1 MLPIRCF
8 SCNKILGC
16 YEKIFED
23 FKKNRQIEEDMFK
36 NFFQLYD
43 IKRYCCRKI
52 FTTHIDIY
60 TLRPLFPHENIICK
74 SKSETKNIII
84 AE

>member
-16 YEKIFED
+16 YNETFENYKKQNPEKLVD
-23 FKKNRQIEEDMFK
+23 FFNDM
-36 NFFQLYD
+36 N

-52 FTTHIDIY
+52 FLTHIDIY
-60 TLRPLFPHENIICK
+60 QYPNDFHHENIVCK
-74 SKSETKNIII
+74 SISEFPKILRT
-84 AE
+84 E

>member
-8 SCNKILGC
+8 TCNKILGC
-16 YEKIFED
+16 YNPIFEKWKRDSDNFLD
-23 FKKNRQIEEDMFK
+23 FFEK
-36 NFFQLYD
+36 YD

-52 FTTHIDIY
+52 FLTHIDIY
-60 TLRPLFPHENIICK
+60 QYDPQIEYSNIICK
-74 SKSETKNIII
+74 KNLEIKKILK